1 VGNRTMDL
9 PLEAQFRLRAI
20 QSDIN
25 SITDLG
31 KAKELLYKCFEHQI
45 SYEYLVKQLFK
56 QMSEQDL
63 PKFKD
68 QLPDPKEKQD
78 G

>member
-1 VGNRTMDL
+1 MEL

-56 QMSEQDL
+56 QMSDQNL

-68 QLPDPKEKQD
+68 QTPDPKEFQQD

>member
-1 VGNRTMDL
+1 MERTMEL

-20 QSDIN
+20 RSDIE

-56 QMSEQDL
+56 QMSQQDIQF
-63 PKFKD
+63 KFGD
-68 QLPDPKEKQD
+68 QLPDPKKYQD
-78 G
+78 S

>member
-1 VGNRTMDL
+1 MGKPMDL

-20 QSDIN
+20 QSDIE

-63 PKFKD
+63 PKFKN
-68 QLPDPKEKQD
+68 QPPDPKENQD
-78 G
+78 D

>member
-1 VGNRTMDL
+1 MERTMEL

-20 QSDIN
+20 RSDIE

-56 QMSEQDL
+56 QMSQQDIQF
-63 PKFKD
+63 KFGD
-68 QLPDPKEKQD
+68 QLPDPKNYQD
-78 G
+78 S

>member
-1 VGNRTMDL
+1 MGKTMEL

-56 QMSEQDL
+56 QMSDQNL

-68 QLPDPKEKQD
+68 QTPDPKEFQQD

>member
-1 VGNRTMDL
+1 MNRTMDL